1 MRQDET
7 WNAVCG
13 STVDFLIQAGTVNVN
28 GRPEGPAP
36 GPADLWVELAADSTV
51 WQHVPAGR
59 NADFFR
65 QRVAEAVAALVR
77 LREAA
82 ESEPTPDPWRDDG
95 FVPRFAEAVEWLLGE
110 PDPERRL
117 DIYPAEAALLVL
129 MPFLHHVQ
137 RLRSTASL
145 APVAE
150 PGRLGRLTGASP
162 LRTAFEVFS
171 EGHDLLVERGLQR
184 PEAAQPIGWWL
195 FHRWLAQ
202 QEEFSRPAVVQQLLR
217 DIGPPAEALG
227 ETLDPRRVCRLLHGL
242 HRGPDVCNR
251 EYLDS
256 LPADDSVRVRRGGQQ
271 RIRDQR
277 LSLLLTLAYGA
288 GREVTALPQIVVE
301 HVGIPFPVD
310 LGQLRQTLD
319 SSRWGGSHD
328 LPVLR
333 AECRHEAVIE
343 GLREYAAR
351 TDELL
356 AAVRRTGHE
365 RVNQP
370 MPPLPARLSAD
381 EVLPSEGAFTGWAA
395 FRLDERRVRDLLMGI
410 QLYKDRDLAVRELY
424 QNALDACRYRRARTQ
439 YLDRTRAAS
448 YAYEGRIDFEQGT
461 DEDGREYVECR
472 DNGVGMGES
481 ELRGVFCRAGSRFV
495 EQLDFTLER
504 TKWEQAR
511 PPVELHPNS
520 RFGIGVLSYFML
532 ADEMRVRTCRMD
544 ATGEL
549 GPLLEARVFGPGHL
563 FRIVRLQERGQ
574 EAGTQIRL
582 YVRKQE
588 ASWSCLDVL
597 GRVLGIAEFPTEVVH
612 GSRHARWEAN
622 RLRARKAPVAERFG
636 LNAHG
641 VLQPWQR
648 APDGLQLT
656 WCEYG
661 GGILVD
667 GLVVEPETRRG
678 VLSSSPSGLTG
689 VVINLTGALA
699 PERLSADR
707 RTLLDDMSDR
717 LRDVLERA
725 AAALVAGGGALPGY
739 EWICRV
745 AEKSMALGDL
755 LTTAA
760 VKADVRMEFA
770 NRKFDVARTGCF
782 LADSKILPTELFGG
796 GGRSRR
802 WLSDPWTSPR
812 GHPPDHILLWRL
824 LAHRPHALLA
834 QLAESCPEIAEVKTV
849 LAALPSDRD
858 LLAAP
863 GLESGELFW
872 HWSTNSRDTAD
883 HLRTMAETWGAA
895 LPSLVRRARSLGAM
909 PPHAPATFEEFMEAL
924 GAGSAESLASEWRHC
939 GMDVP
944 EKYVELATAARRDPL
959 LHRDLGGRKGALG
972 WVDPGETVPPGHIAK
987 AGLLLGLPVSAV
999 CARLTEYGLSADAE
1013 GLPERPG
1020 AEVATLLSERAD
1032 GLWPW
1037 LSRSEEI
1044 RPGHVPA
1051 AAHALALGPRDVLDR
1066 LAELGFAAPTAFPG
1080 DAEPDDVDF
1089 LRSESN
1095 RPLSL
1100 YEPVPYV
1107 HLFDSA
1113 RRRNCSLQHAVDRM
1127 RAYGFTVP
1135 LRPPRYFT
1143 SLDKELLRRDGP
1155 LQWVGVTTADAMPA
1169 AHVLVAARNLL
1180 TSPGALVQR
1189 LTGYGV
1195 DVSCPDVPA
1204 GLSFASALELLRI
1217 SEGEDMFLTIDCD
1230 VDLYDLIERSRAM
1243 KTSIARTARWLQE
1256 LGIPVPDLSGTV
1268 RDALSRVPG
1277 RVGGLPRYR
1286 GCALSA
1292 GSSPSP
1298 GGTRPR

>member
-1 MRQDET
+1 MRQDGT
-7 WNAVCG
+7 CNGVWG
-13 STVDFLIQAGTVNVN
+13 STVGTLVQAGTVNFH
-28 GRPEGPAP
+28 GCPDGLAPAP
-36 GPADLWVELAADSTV
+36 ADPWVESAWDSTV

-65 QRVAEAVAALVR
+65 QHVAEAVATLPR
-77 LREAA
+77 WREAA
-82 ESEPTPDPWRDDG
+82 ESGTTADPWRDDG

-110 PDPERRL
+110 PDPGRPL
-117 DIYPAEAALLVL
+117 DLYPAEAALLVL
-129 MPFLHHVQ
+129 MPFLHRVQ
-137 RLRSTASL
+137 CLRLTSSL
-145 APVAE
+145 APVVE
-150 PGRLGRLTGASP
+150 PGRLGRITGAPP

-171 EGHDLLVERGLQR
+171 EGHDLLVERGRRR
-184 PEAAQPIGWWL
+184 PEAAEPIGWWL

-202 QEEFSRPAVVQQLLR
+202 REEFSDPVVVQQLLR
-217 DIGPPAEALG
+217 AVGPSAEALG

-242 HRGPDVCNR
+242 RRGPGVCDR

-256 LPADDSVRVRRGGQQ
+256 LPADDSARIRRGGQQ

-277 LSLLLTLAYGA
+277 IGLLLALAHGMSR
-288 GREVTALPQIVVE
+288 GITALPRIVVE

-310 LGQLRQTLD
+310 LGQLRQTLA
-319 SSRWGGSHD
+319 SSGWGGSHD

-343 GLREYAAR
+343 GLREYTAHA
-351 TDELL
+351 DELL
-356 AAVRRTGHE
+356 AAVRRTAHE
-365 RVNQP
+365 RVTQP
-370 MPPLPARLSAD
+370 MPRLPARLSAD

-439 YLDRTRAAS
+439 YLDRTREAS
-448 YAYEGRIDFEQGT
+448 YAYAGRIDFEQGT

-504 TKWEQAR
+504 ATWAQAR
-511 PPVELHPNS
+511 PPVVFHPNS

-563 FRIVRLQERGQ
+563 FRIVRLRERGQ
-574 EAGTQIRL
+574 EAGTRVRL

-588 ASWSCLDVL
+588 TPWSCLDVL
-597 GRVLGIAEFPTEVVH
+597 ERVLGIAEFPTEVTH
-612 GSRHARWEAN
+612 GSRRARWEAH
-622 RLRARKAPVAERFG
+622 RLKTRKAPAAERFG
-636 LNAHG
+636 LDAHG
-641 VLQPWQR
+641 VSQPWRR

-661 GGILVD
+661 GALLVD
-667 GLVVEPETRRG
+667 GLVVEPGTRRG

-689 VVINLTGALA
+689 AVINLTGALA

-707 RTLLDDMSDR
+707 RTLLDDVSDR
-717 LRDVLERA
+717 LRKVFERA
-725 AAALVAGGGALPGY
+725 AAALFAGGGALPGY
-739 EWICRV
+739 AWICRV
-745 AEKSMALGDL
+745 AEKSMVLGDL

-760 VKADVRMEFA
+760 VGADVRMEFA
-770 NRKFDVARTGCF
+770 DRKFDVARTGCF
-782 LADSKILPTELFGG
+782 LADSKVLPAELFGG
-796 GGRSRR
+796 GGGGSR
-802 WLSDPWTSPR
+802 WLSDPWKSPR

-834 QLAESCPEIAEVKTV
+834 QLAESCPEITEVKAV
-849 LAALPSDRD
+849 LPALPSDRD
-858 LLAAP
+858 LLSAP

-872 HWSTNSRDTAD
+872 NWSMDSRYIAG
-883 HLRTMAETWGAA
+883 HLRSVADTWGAA
-895 LPSLVRRARSLGAM
+895 LPALVHRARSLGAL
-909 PPHAPATFEEFMEAL
+909 PRHAPAKFAELMEEMGESAS
-924 GAGSAESLASEWRHC
+924 GSAASIASEWRRC
-939 GMDVP
+939 GIDVP
-944 EKYVELATAARRDPL
+944 ETYVELATAATRDPL
-959 LHRDLGGRKGALG
+959 LQRNLGGGEGAFG
-972 WVDPGETVPPGHIAK
+972 WVDPEETVPPGHVAK

-999 CARLTEYGLSADAE
+999 CARLREYGLRVDAE

-1044 RPGHVPA
+1044 RPGHVA
-1051 AAHALALGPRDVLDR
+1051 AAARALALGPREVLDR
-1066 LAELGFAAPTAFPG
+1066 LAGLGFTTPTTVPG
-1080 DAEPDDVDF
+1080 DAEPDDADF
-1089 LRSESN
+1089 LRSASHW
-1095 RPLSL
+1095 PLPL
-1100 YEPVPYV
+1100 HEPVPYA
-1107 HLFDSA
+1107 HLFDAA
-1113 RRRNCSLQHAVDRM
+1113 RRRNCSLRHVIDRM

-1143 SLDKELLRRDGP
+1143 PLDKELLRGDGP
-1155 LQWVGVTTADAMPA
+1155 LEWAGVTTADAMPS
-1169 AHVLVAARNLL
+1169 AHVLVAARSLL
-1180 TSPGALVQR
+1180 MSPRALAER
-1189 LTGYGV
+1189 LIGYGV
-1195 DVSCPDVPA
+1195 EVSCPDVPQ

-1230 VDLYDLIERSRAM
+1230 VDLYDLIERSRTM
-1243 KTSIARTARWLQE
+1243 KTSITRTVQWLQE
-1256 LGIPVPDLSGTV
+1256 LGIPVPDLSQTL
-1268 RDALSRVPG
+1268 RSALGRVPG
-1277 RVGGLPRYR
+1277 RVGG
-1286 GCALSA
+1286 S
-1292 GSSPSP
+1292 
-1298 GGTRPR
+1298 